1 MLKGTATACP
11 NHPSIEAT
19 VRCKQC
25 SKGVC
30 DACAVPGA
38 TGVFCS
44 EVCRD
49 KHAIFYQ
56 RAQELDGKAQ
66 STMMLQARKFITSLI
81 VVAAVLFALGVV
93 GTMFFVPILTPIVE
107 MVRGIIGI

>member
-1 MLKGTATACP
+1 MLKGTATGCP

-30 DACAVPGA
+30 KACAVPGA

-49 KHAIFYQ
+49 KHALFYQ
-56 RAQELDGKAQ
+56 RAQEMDGKAR
-66 STMMLQARKFITSLI
+66 STALLQARKFLTTLI
-81 VVAAVLFALGVV
+81 VIAGVLFALG
-93 GTMFFVPILTPIVE
+93 FVASMVFIPVLTPIVE
-107 MVRGIIGI
+107 TVRGIIGI